1 MSELLLGPLGKVVLL
16 GSIYLLLA
24 VVIWME
30 ARELAHATSPR
41 VSPVGPSKTK
51 RTPARLVLMG
61 GVGPSEAE
69 LAGSELL
76 MGRDATCHVRIPDGS
91 VSSQHARIYQS
102 DGEWYV
108 EDLGST
114 NGTSVNERLLVRPIL
129 LRPGDRIQIGRSTL
143 EARA

>member
-1 MSELLLGPLGKVVLL
+1 MSALLLGPLGKIVLL

-30 ARELAHATSPR
+30 ARELAHATSAR
-41 VSPVGPSKTK
+41 VSPIGPSKTR

-61 GVGPSEAE
+61 GVGPQEAK
-69 LAGSELL
+69 LLGSEVL
-76 MGRDATCHVRIPDGS
+76 MGRDPSCAVRIPDSS
-91 VSSQHARIYQS
+91 VSSQHARVYQS

-114 NGTSVNERLLVRPIL
+114 NGTSVNDRPLVRPLL